1 MARGWLLAAVLT
13 TACATTPAVAP
24 TFTYAPPT
32 GTRFVRTVKVVSEAS
47 LVGRPYRQRVEQE
60 YVWNVGFAREGEQT
74 LVTQQLQRLAVRVNG
89 ADVIDGERVP
99 GSNVSVDLLVS
110 REPRVIEVRGAEKA
124 AEALSGMVSPTVQ
137 PTSAPRLGPEQ
148 VKEIAVAR
156 FEMVVRD
163 VEGRPTAPG
172 STWAV
177 ADPDPTVK
185 RKSMTVDRLE
195 PCGTARCA
203 RITAQYEVEPEAA
216 ARQAL
221 RSAAEFLAANG
232 VNPAEAEVLEATLDY
247 RDELLLE
254 PSTLLDHG
262 ATFSQIARVTFAGP
276 RGQRIPV
283 EFRTLLE
290 QSSTFP

>member
-60 YVWNVGFAREGEQT
+60 FVWNVGFAREGEQT

-137 PTSAPRLGPEQ
+137 RSSAPRLGPEQ

-163 VEGRPTAPG
+163 VVGRPTAPG
-172 STWAV
+172 STWEV

-203 RITAQYEVEPEAA
+203 RITAQYEVDPGGGGPAGAPLGGGVPRRERCESGRGRG
-216 ARQAL
+216 ARSQPGLSRRAPP
-221 RSAAEFLAANG
+221 RAEH
-232 VNPAEAEVLEATLDY
+232 PA
-247 RDELLLE
+247 
-254 PSTLLDHG
+254 
-262 ATFSQIARVTFAGP
+262 
-276 RGQRIPV
+276 
-283 EFRTLLE
+283 
-290 QSSTFP
+290 

>member
-1 MARGWLLAAVLT
+1 MARGWLVAAVIT
-13 TACATTPAVAP
+13 TGCATTPAVAP
-24 TFTYAPPT
+24 TFTYAPPP
-32 GTRFVRTVKVVSEAS
+32 GTRFVRTVKLVSEAS

-60 YVWNVGFAREGEQT
+60 YVWNVGFAREGDLT
-74 LVTQQLQRLAVRVNG
+74 LVTQQLQRVAVRLNG
-89 ADVIDGERVP
+89 ADLIDGERMP

-110 REPRVIEVRGAEKA
+110 REPRVVEVRGAESA
-124 AEALSGMVSPTVQ
+124 AAALSGMMSPGIQ
-137 PTSAPRLGPEQ
+137 RASAPRLGTEQ
-148 VKEIAVAR
+148 VREIAVAR

-163 VEGRPTAPG
+163 VVGHPTAPG
-172 STWAV
+172 STWTV
-177 ADPDPTVK
+177 ADTDPTVK

-203 RITAQYEVEPEAA
+203 RISAQYDVDPAAA

-232 VNPAEAEVLEATLDY
+232 VNPADAEVLEANMDY
-247 RDELLLE
+247 RDELVLE
-254 PSTLLDHG
+254 PSTLVDHG

-276 RGQRIPV
+276 RGQQIPV